1 MSALGSSTHPLDT
14 ESNDPAQLCAE
25 DALLTV
31 TVAPNGPSARLHL
44 EGQLDVA
51 TVSTLR
57 SCLDQLDPAFRT
69 VLVDLGGVS
78 FIDSTGLGALVAAR
92 RSFETSSRALL
103 FCNPSERSRFVFE
116 LTGLGDLITN

>member
-1 MSALGSSTHPLDT
+1 MSALGTPTHPLDDT
-14 ESNDPAQLCAE
+14 DIDDASICAE
-25 DALLTV
+25 GPLLTV
-31 TVAPNGPSARLHL
+31 TVVPNGPSARLNL

-57 SCLDQLDPAFRT
+57 TCLDELDPAFRT

-92 RSFETSSRALL
+92 KSFEANLRALL
-103 FCNPSERSRFVFE
+103 FCNPSERSRFIFE